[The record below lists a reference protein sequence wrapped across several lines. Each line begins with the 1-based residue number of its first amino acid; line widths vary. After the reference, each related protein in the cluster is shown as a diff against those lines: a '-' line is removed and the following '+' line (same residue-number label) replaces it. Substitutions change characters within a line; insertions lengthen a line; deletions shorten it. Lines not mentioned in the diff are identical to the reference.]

1 MMAEPTPDTKAV
13 LMLTAPLLAKTRSS
27 RASVKPLT
35 PKEYSTLAMWLRD
48 GGTRPAELMER
59 DSDQLITDFTTQGG
73 LGRGKENPQ
82 RLRKLLERG
91 VELALAVERWG
102 QRAIWVLG
110 RDDPAYPDRWKQ
122 RLDADAFPL
131 LYGCGDPT
139 LLERGGLAVV
149 GSRRASS
156 EALRCAEDA
165 GRLAARAD
173 CTIVSGGAR
182 GSDQAAMRG
191 ALSEGGTTVG
201 VLANGLGRAV
211 VHADHREELMEER
224 LVLVCPWDP
233 GVGFQVWRAMERN
246 KLVYALADA
255 ALVAAYEPGKGGTW
269 RGATEQL
276 ALPRPTPVY
285 VRRGEPPQLLRKGA
299 RPWPEPASPA
309 ELTELLRRSQALP
322 NASVKGDKATGK
334 PSTPVQTDDD
344 RQPPSPTPRPAPD
357 SETREVA
364 ERTPAEELWATVRRV
379 VGRVSREARTPAGLR
394 EALDVT
400 PPQAGDWWTRFV
412 RESVL
417 EALGREASA
426 KSESELAEAAG
437 LPADKRELVR
447 ARLRA
452 LVKEGLLQKK
462 GSRPVRYCLS
472 GSLALANASVEDDE
486 ATGTPATPVQTD
498 GDRQQLAPAP
508 APAPDSET
516 QEVDSAMGG
525 AGNGPLFSQA
535 DAIGS
540 T

>member
-1 MMAEPTPDTKAV
+1 MAEPTPDTKAV

-48 GGTRPAELMER
+48 EGTRPAELMER

-73 LGRGKENPQ
+73 LGRGKENQQ

-110 RDDPAYPDRWKQ
+110 RDDPEYPDRWKQ
-122 RLDADAFPL
+122 QLDADAFPL

-149 GSRRASS
+149 GSRRASG

-309 ELTELLRRSQALP
+309 ELTELLRRSRTLAIDFVEDDQ
-322 NASVKGDKATGK
+322 VTGK
-334 PSTPVQTDDD
+334 LTTPVQIDGD
-344 RQPPSPTPRPAPD
+344 RQPPSPTPQPATD
-357 SETREVA
+357 SASREAV
-364 ERTPAEELWATVRRV
+364 ECTPAEELWATVRRV
-379 VGRVSREARTPAGLR
+379 VGRVSREARTPDGLR

-437 LPADKRELVR
+437 LPADKRQLVR
-447 ARLRA
+447 ARLQA

-462 GSRPVRYCLS
+462 GLRPPRYCLS
-472 GSLALANASVEDDE
+472 GSQVPINPPVEGGE
-486 ATGTPATPVQTD
+486 ATGKPTTLVQTD
-498 GDRQQLAPAP
+498 GDRQPPSPALQS
-508 APAPDSET
+508 APDSGT
-516 QEVDSAMGG
+516 QEVDSATGTG
-525 AGNGPLFSQA
+525 GNGPLFSHA
-535 DAIGS
+535 SATGS